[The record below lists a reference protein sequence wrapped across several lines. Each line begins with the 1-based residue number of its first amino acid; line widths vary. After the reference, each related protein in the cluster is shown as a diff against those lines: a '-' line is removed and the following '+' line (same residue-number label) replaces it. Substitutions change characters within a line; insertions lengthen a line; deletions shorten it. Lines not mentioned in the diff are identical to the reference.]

1 MATAIVTA
9 TPTDLATTKARISS
23 IDIIRGIVMV
33 IMALDHARDFFH
45 LGAVAYNPTDM
56 NTTTP
61 ALFFTR
67 WITHFC
73 APTFVFLAGTSIY
86 INAQRKTKK
95 DLTYFLISRGL
106 WLILLELV
114 VVRFGLFFNLYF
126 DVIMLQVI
134 WVIGASMIVMSL
146 LIHFNYYAVL
156 VVGLLVTFGHNATD
170 MIQLKQG
177 DALFP
182 LWAVVHQAGFVI
194 ISPDR
199 AIMAFYPLLPW
210 LGIMILGYCMG
221 KVFEKNF
228 DSGKRQRVLLI
239 TGAISILLFIIIR
252 FTNVYGDPAPW
263 ATQKDSLY
271 TFMSFLNTTKYP
283 PSLLYTLMTIG
294 PMLILL
300 ACMEKINLRVLQP
313 FVVFGRVPLFFYI
326 LHFYLIHITALL
338 LFMNKTG
345 VSLSA
350 IDFHFNKS
358 FGGITPEG
366 GYSLPWVYVGWMAV
380 VLFLYPICKWYNKYK
395 STHSDWWLSYL

>member
-86 INAQRKTKK
+86 INAQRKAKK
-95 DLTYFLISRGL
+95 ELTYFLISRGL

-126 DVIMLQVI
+126 DVIILQVI
-134 WVIGASMIVMSL
+134 WVIGASMVVMSL
-146 LIHFNYYAVL
+146 LIHLNYYVVL
-156 VVGLLVTFGHNATD
+156 AIGLLLTVGHNATD
-170 MIQLKQG
+170 IMQLKQG
-177 DALFP
+177 DTLFP
-182 LWAVVHQAGFVI
+182 LWAIVRQAGFVI

-210 LGIMILGYCMG
+210 LGIMTLGYCMG

-228 DSGKRQRVLLI
+228 DSAKRQQVLLI

-263 ATQKDSLY
+263 AVQKNSMY
-271 TFMSFLNTTKYP
+271 TLMSFLNTTKYP
-283 PSLLYTLMTIG
+283 PSLLYTLMTLG

-300 ACMEKINLRVLQP
+300 ACMEKINLKVLQP
-313 FVVFGRVPLFFYI
+313 FAVFGRVPLFFYI
-326 LHFYLIHITALL
+326 LHFYLIHITALM

-345 VSLSA
+345 VSFSS

-380 VLFLYPICKWYNKYK
+380 VVFLYPICKWYNKYK